1 MAENE
6 TLDIGHARSGRW
18 RKWRDSILSQGSADE
33 IATEGVRCLVRT
45 FKNLQQIFET
55 ENRVPLKEILDAATD
70 PDGDFS
76 DIIRR
81 SRHGRDYLQM
91 FESQSGQGLDDRSI
105 LENVLSLTTDRFLDQ
120 IRDDPSGTRFANAG
134 AFREFASA
142 VKERMID
149 GIQRLAGQ
157 MADAPDRPLRM
168 PSQSQEQKDRHQA
181 ALLGMSI
188 GAQLGTSL

>member
-1 MAENE
+1 VAENE

-18 RKWRDSILSQGSADE
+18 RKWRNSILSQGAVDE
-33 IATEGVRCLVRT
+33 IATEGVRCLART
-45 FKNLQQIFET
+45 FKNLQQIFEN
-55 ENRVPLKEILDAATD
+55 ENHVPLKEILHAATD

-81 SRHGRDYLQM
+81 SRYGRDYLQM
-91 FESQSGQGLDDRSI
+91 FESQSNQGLDDRSI

-120 IRDDPSGTRFANAG
+120 IREDPNGTRFPNAG

-142 VKERMID
+142 VKEQMID

-168 PSQSQEQKDRHQA
+168 PPQSQEQKDRHQA

-188 GAQLGTSL
+188 GAQLGTSI